1 MATFPFH
8 HYWLFLPIGS
18 WAATV
23 RMVIVP
29 PRHPK
34 NVAMTK
40 SIQIYTKKWHFLLY
54 LVLYTTPLTEI
65 DGASIPPIFWKSTS
79 GSRARRD
86 NDSDHNTTKLLSES
100 DSSAFP
106 LQKRRNFGD
115 ILGKIRNHRVWK
127 VVDHEDDNLTQ
138 LPTQQLSMPLPSLI
152 LAAASKSFGF
162 NHNGGRFLKAVLQNP
177 KWLLMGGAIY
187 QGQKAIRSEAVRRAA
202 RFWVKIGPV
211 VAHYKFTRWWLKHT
225 NAPLEHRDAVYGVLH
240 EKYAPITMKVALDL
254 KGLYVKLA
262 QVVSSRPDFVPLA
275 YIRLFVAAQDSL
287 PQWPIEEIKELIDNS
302 LLQTN
307 STDILSFETVFED
320 IDAIALGS
328 ASIGQCHRARI
339 RGKFAKDFLEERSN
353 DNGGNLDND
362 DDLPSVDVAVKVQ
375 HPGSEER
382 FKHDFSVFRWLCKV
396 ALTGWEP
403 ILDELYRQIMSEFDY
418 CREAGSLERVRRNML
433 SSPFSKSVK
442 IPKPIPGLCSKELLV
457 MELLEGPKLSDSLED
472 ELKEI
477 LGEDRSKRLLD
488 RKRLELVL
496 GKDKLES
503 LESSSNSRGENENSS
518 NKPLAEQN
526 LLQDLSWATKL
537 QLLGLYRR
545 AQNTIDKLVD
555 VQGYQM
561 LKDGVFQGDP
571 HPGNIL
577 ELSKANRK
585 SRKKSITNFLGNSSS
600 ILGLIDYGQT
610 KIITDK
616 ERLGVAKVIL
626 ALGEKPPESA
636 TDNTEAV
643 ANAMRDLGFCTKR
656 NDSKV
661 LAQYAGLFFDSDE
674 VGKELYNCPTPQT
687 YFKLLT
693 ELDPLVEVPDVA
705 IFVARCGFIL
715 RGMGSILGKQIKTSQ
730 RWSVYAK
737 EAIDEAEQNEL

>member
-1 MATFPFH
+1 M
-8 HYWLFLPIGS
+8 S
-18 WAATV
+18 
-23 RMVIVP
+23 R
-29 PRHPK
+29 
-34 NVAMTK
+34 
-40 SIQIYTKKWHFLLY
+40 SILCTQRWHFLFY
-54 LVLYTTPLTEI
+54 LVLYTTPLAII
-65 DGASIPPIFWKSTS
+65 DGAAIPPKLWKITR
-79 GSRARRD
+79 GSRVRG
-86 NDSDHNTTKLLSES
+86 NNNSDHDTNLRLES
-100 DSSAFP
+100 DPSDIS
-106 LQKRRNFGD
+106 LQKRGIVGD
-115 ILGKIRNHRVWK
+115 LLGKVRNRRFGNDAETIVE
-127 VVDHEDDNLTQ
+127 HEDDNLTQ
-138 LPTQQLSMPLPSLI
+138 LPTHQMSMPLPSLL
-152 LAAASKSFGF
+152 LAAASKSFGP
-162 NHNGGRFLKAVLQNP
+162 NHNGGRLLKAVLQNP
-177 KWLLMGGAIY
+177 KWLLVGGAIY

-225 NAPLEHRDAVYGVLH
+225 HAPLEHRDAVYGVLH
-240 EKYAPITMKVALDL
+240 EKYAPITMQVALDL

-275 YIRLFVAAQDSL
+275 YIKLFVAAQDSL
-287 PQWPIEEIKELIDNS
+287 PQWPIDEIKELIDNS

-307 STDILSFETVFED
+307 STDGLSFETVFAD

-339 RGKFAKDFLEERSN
+339 RGKFAKTFLDDQIN
-353 DNGGNLDND
+353 DTKDND
-362 DDLPSVDVAVKVQ
+362 EDLPSVDVAIKVQ

-418 CREAGSLERVRRNML
+418 RREADSLERVRRNML
-433 SSPFSKSVK
+433 SSPFSNSVK

-472 ELKEI
+472 ELKGI

-496 GKDKLES
+496 GKDKLET
-503 LESSSNSRGENENSS
+503 LESGDDNANSS
-518 NKPLAEQN
+518 NTPLTEQN
-526 LLQDLSWATKL
+526 LLRDLSWATKF

-545 AQNTIDKLVD
+545 AQKTIDKLVD

-577 ELSKANRK
+577 ELSKARRK
-585 SRKKSITNFLGNSSS
+585 SSITNFLGKSTSV
-600 ILGLIDYGQT
+600 LGLIDYGQT
-610 KIITDK
+610 KIISDE

-626 ALGEKPPESA
+626 ALGEKSPENA

-643 ANAMRDLGFCTKR
+643 ADAMRELGFCTKK

-674 VGKELYNCPTPQT
+674 VGKELYSCPTPQS

-693 ELDPLVEVPDVA
+693 ELDPLVEVPDMA

-737 EAIDEAEQNEL
+737 QALDEAEQKK